1 MNENEE
7 IDGAKP
13 DASGNQTDCRERAS
27 PGLINFEMLE
37 EEKKEPRSSDIS
49 ESSYESGEE
58 DLFRPSALQRG
69 KEYINMLSL
78 SKVQKMSSAKVI

>member
-7 IDGAKP
+7 IDGAKS
-13 DASGNQTDCRERAS
+13 DSSNNQTDLKDHGSLRR
-27 PGLINFEMLE
+27 INFEILE

-49 ESSYESGEE
+49 ESSYGSSEE

-69 KEYINMLSL
+69 KEYIKMLSL
-78 SKVQKMSSAKVI
+78 SKV